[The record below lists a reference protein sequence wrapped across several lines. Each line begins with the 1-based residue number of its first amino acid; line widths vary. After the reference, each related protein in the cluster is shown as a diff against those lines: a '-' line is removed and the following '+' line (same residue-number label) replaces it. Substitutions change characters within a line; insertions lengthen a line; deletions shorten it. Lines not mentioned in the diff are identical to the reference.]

1 MMLRMPADSISSLD
15 ALLSAWK
22 PINDA
27 HRGNNRYSTGVHLR
41 IYRCLSWAMKAERLD
56 IESDADLVLIL
67 RIIGF
72 NSLWGR
78 SYEPGGQHIGEH
90 KTWAEFLVALTQ
102 HDEMLQGR
110 MARLF
115 RGHTELFQAICES
128 PFFHREFWAEPGAA
142 SLQENADIAERVRMR
157 LKDGRTGTLLWE
169 FTRRILLLRG
179 QVVHGNATCG
189 SSLNRDTVQAAGTA
203 LDLLL
208 RTVLEVIILDGVH
221 DQDLDWVPV
230 PYDPG
235 QELPGKST

>member
-1 MMLRMPADSISSLD
+1 MSADSTSSLD
-15 ALLSAWK
+15 TLLAAWQ

-27 HRGNNRYSTGVHLR
+27 HRGTSRFSTGVHLR
-41 IYRCLSWAMKAERLD
+41 IYRCLSWAGRADQLD
-56 IESDADLVLIL
+56 AESDADLVLIL

-78 SYEPGGQHIGEH
+78 SYEPGGQHAGEH
-90 KTWAEFLVALTQ
+90 KTWAEFLVSLTQ

-110 MARLF
+110 MTRLF
-115 RGHTELFQAICES
+115 RLHADLFQSICES
-128 PFFHREFWAEPGAA
+128 PFFHREFWVEPGAA
-142 SLQENADIAERVRMR
+142 SLQENANIAERVRKR
-157 LKDGRTGTLLWE
+157 LKDGRTSDLLWE

-221 DQDLDWVPV
+221 DQDLGWMPV

-235 QELPGKST
+235 RELPDQAT